1 MASREHSLIHPI
13 WEGREEEFLPLCNQR
28 ESDSA
33 NLDHMA
39 EFVVRSGT
47 DAQQALMALVPE
59 AYRNHPDLMANY
71 PQVQL
76 SGEAARSLGWGLQSS
91 ANAHVAA
98 VAGSRR
104 GSVPGVCFTLDK
116 SCCRAAL

>member
-13 WEGREEEFLPLCNQR
+13 WEGREEEFLPLCNQK

-71 PQVQL
+71 PQVHL
-76 SGEAARSLGWGLQSS
+76 SGETARSPAGALQPS
-91 ANAHVAA
+91 ADAVLA
-98 VAGSRR
+98 VAGPRR
-104 GSVPGVCFTLDK
+104 GSVPGDCITL
-116 SCCRAAL
+116 CPTLVAGV

>member
-1 MASREHSLIHPI
+1 MASREHSLIHPV

-76 SGEAARSLGWGLQSS
+76 SGEAA
-91 ANAHVAA
+91 
-98 VAGSRR
+98 
-104 GSVPGVCFTLDK
+104 
-116 SCCRAAL
+116 